1 MRLPVTICVVS
12 ALAVGTANADFGDVP
27 PPTHPPIV
35 VSKNSNTVAY
45 YGETGNIRT
54 SSTIPSGSTFKPRP
68 AAGCEFVAE
77 VAGTTIDGTA
87 FVAGQTVKSNRFV
100 YIELEQFPNSEAPG
114 PTGPIT
120 FERGPLGE
128 ARRLFG
134 KFCEAPHMAAFLGTI
149 WVGVNDPF
157 LDPRPTA
164 RTLLNNLQLIQ
175 PAIFTNPVV
184 DKWGGLVTR
193 YPAWLAILPEAWQ
206 EQRSNVAYHRGW
218 TIYLHTAPRTME
230 FDVNFVPNPDK
241 PSPAFHGIIPCVPTI
256 TGGDTAS
263 FPAMPALPAQ
273 TEPGVNGACMWTPP
287 GPGHVTIQ
295 ARITYTVT
303 LWVNGYTEAMPD
315 YTWTSPATT
324 YETGELSAVNINN

>member
-1 MRLPVTICVVS
+1 MRLRTALTLAILLTAVSPARPIVAGDGRSDSDKPVFVS
-12 ALAVGTANADFGDVP
+12 A
-27 PPTHPPIV
+27 
-35 VSKNSNTVAY
+35 NSNTVAY
-45 YGETGNIRT
+45 YNELGQMRSTTQVPGTSVLGHHSSLTCTFTADRNDTTSDGQSYVIGQQVT
-54 SSTIPSGSTFKPRP
+54 SS
-68 AAGCEFVAE
+68 
-77 VAGTTIDGTA
+77 
-87 FVAGQTVKSNRFV
+87 RFV
-100 YIELEQFPNSEAPG
+100 YVEFESMPTTEAPG
-114 PTGPIT
+114 PTGPISKVL
-120 FERGPLGE
+120 GPLSG
-128 ARRLFG
+128 AKRLFG
-134 KFCEAPHMAAFLGTI
+134 QYCDSIYEFRSTI

-164 RTLLNNLQLIQ
+164 RNLLNNLQLIR
-175 PAIFTNPVV
+175 PAIYTNPVV

-193 YPAWLAILPEAWQ
+193 YPAWLAILPDAWQ

-241 PSPAFHGIIPCVPTI
+241 PSPAFHGIIPCVPAV
-256 TGGDTAS
+256 TGGDSAS